1 MLARAIGSHLGQIPL
16 PEARTGEFQDLAG
29 FDSLYKILECSLD
42 GARVSPFATKA
53 GRFLQ

>member
-42 GARVSPFATKA
+42 GARVSPFATEA